1 MQIICNTLDGD
12 ISVNQTGSVSHL
24 IIPAGVN
31 IRTRCRGLNTRLI
44 TDSSVTVNP
53 DAPYLVELNGFS
65 SELTVG

>member
-1 MQIICNTLDGD
+1 MTVCQITAQLMELDT
-12 ISVNQTGSVSHL
+12 N
-24 IIPAGVN
+24 
-31 IRTRCRGLNTRLI
+31 LI